1 MSVVD
6 KKMHL
11 FVKNVVNIPLLKL
24 TSNEASVPFLHVI
37 WKRAVLHAEVT
48 MLTNIEKVWNCYK
61 DSYDLGRGGCAAF
74 IGSI

>member
-37 WKRAVLHAEVT
+37 
-48 MLTNIEKVWNCYK
+48 
-61 DSYDLGRGGCAAF
+61 
-74 IGSI
+74 